1 MFNLI
6 GDSILSKDF
15 ATVGAGSKR
24 IAKGKLADESAP
36 YQRKPALDRNSKT
49 LVTTGIN
56 AP

>member
-56 AP
+56 TP